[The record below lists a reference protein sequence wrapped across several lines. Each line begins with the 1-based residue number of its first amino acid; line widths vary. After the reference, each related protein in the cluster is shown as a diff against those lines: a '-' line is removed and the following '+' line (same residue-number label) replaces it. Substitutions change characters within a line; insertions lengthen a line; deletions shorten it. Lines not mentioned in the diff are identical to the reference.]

1 MRIRKWLMKQQWRIV
16 QIRGIWGLFYGILLL
31 AIAYFEFI
39 PFFANMGTLG
49 PFVFAGTLLFL
60 FLILG
65 YIYDRVLVMWA
76 PSMEVSMERNP
87 YQYVPSPKEHIFWFP
102 LYSAM
107 LDSVEKIAQKFDA
120 DTESIDEARKYY
132 SELEKMRPDIKED
145 LERSSDLRKEF
156 MSRYRYSTSGDEES

>member
-1 MRIRKWLMKQQWRIV
+1 MWS
-16 QIRGIWGLFYGILLL
+16 LFYGILLL

-39 PFFANMGTLG
+39 PIFADMGTMG

-76 PSMEVSMERNP
+76 PSQEVIMERNP

-107 LDSVEKIAQKFDA
+107 LDSVEKIAQKFDV
-120 DTESIDEARKYY
+120 DTEPIDEAKKYY
-132 SELEKMRPDIKED
+132 SELEIMRPEIKED
-145 LERSSDLRKEF
+145 LERASDLRNEF
-156 MSRYRYSTSGDEES
+156 MSRRRYWTTSEDEP

>member
-16 QIRGIWGLFYGILLL
+16 QIRGIWSLFYGILLL

-39 PFFANMGTLG
+39 PVFAAMGMLG
-49 PFVFAGTLLFL
+49 PFVFAGTLLFI

-76 PSMEVSMERNP
+76 PSQEVTMERNP

-107 LDSVEKIAQKFDA
+107 LDSVEKVAQKFDV
-120 DTESIDEARKYY
+120 DTEPITAAKEYY
-132 SELEKMRPDIKED
+132 SKLEKMRPEIKED
-145 LERSSDLRKEF
+145 LDRAVALRTEF
-156 MSRYRYSTSGDEES
+156 MSKNRIWDSDGQ

>member
-16 QIRGIWGLFYGILLL
+16 QIRGIWSLFYGILLL

-39 PFFANMGTLG
+39 PFFAAMGTFG
-49 PFVFAGTLLFL
+49 PFVFAGILLFL

-76 PSMEVSMERNP
+76 PSQEVTMERNP

-102 LYSAM
+102 LYSVL
-107 LDSVEKIAQKFDA
+107 LDSVEKVAQKFDV
-120 DTESIDEARKYY
+120 DTDAIDAAREYY
-132 SELEKMRPDIKED
+132 SELEKMSPAIKED
-145 LERSSDLRKEF
+145 LDRALDLRLEF
-156 MSRYRYSTSGDEES
+156 MSKNPFWESDED